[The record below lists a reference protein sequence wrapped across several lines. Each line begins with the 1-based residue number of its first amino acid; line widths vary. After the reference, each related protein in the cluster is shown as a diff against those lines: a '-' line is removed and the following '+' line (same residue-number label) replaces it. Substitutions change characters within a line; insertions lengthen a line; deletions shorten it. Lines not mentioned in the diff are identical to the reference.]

1 MEELPNSQT
10 LQRLPMKILLQKVIH
25 PSQETD
31 SKGEEP
37 FKGQTAKCLSDASQ
51 KSPMSNLLE
60 GDLSNFLLTPRSLWS
75 STGLVVV
82 VSQDAFLLCSSL
94 LPYLGRDCYFIYLST
109 GGCAGFSHTPR
120 KFHGIPWPSIAFP
133 SETSRNFHGILST
146 SCSRR

>member
-82 VSQDAFLLCSSL
+82 VSQDAFLLHCLIWAGIATLYTYLLVAVQGFPAHPESSMGFYG
-94 LPYLGRDCYFIYLST
+94 LP
-109 GGCAGFSHTPR
+109 
-120 KFHGIPWPSIAFP
+120 
-133 SETSRNFHGILST
+133 
-146 SCSRR
+146 